1 MLTQGENILI
11 YVWNAAVLNNDFNP
25 YDVLETH
32 DATLEQLVKAHNEV
46 ANLAEQLAESLVVL
60 NAKLDKIERF
70 VLRNIDETE

>member
-1 MLTQGENILI
+1 M
-11 YVWNAAVLNNDFNP
+11 LNNDFNP